1 MDAYPGGY
9 RPAYRGEAPSR
20 PAGISDAD
28 IIERFKQW
36 NEIQKAQKAAAE
48 ALPEIHRE
56 LRLARESKE
65 RAQARADAAS
75 VKKNAAERAR
85 KKARKRLM
93 REPNA
98 WRAASKALSK
108 MPEGLT
114 KRTGVTAAAYA
125 FAAYSAAKGKMTYDE
140 WLSHLAEIYQ
150 RQRERD
156 AAKRR
161 SEP

>member
-1 MDAYPGGY
+1 MSTYELPGGLH
-9 RPAYRGEAPSR
+9 PIYRGVGPPPS
-20 PAGISDAD
+20 SMTSK
-28 IIERFKQW
+28 EVLEKYEQW
-36 NEIQKAQKAAAE
+36 QQLQAAQKAAAE
-48 ALPEIHRE
+48 ALPALERE
-56 LRLARESKE
+56 LRLARQSKE
-65 RAQARADAAS
+65 ARADAAS
-75 VKKNAAERAR
+75 VKKQAEERAR
-85 KKARKRLM
+85 KKARKKLM

-108 MPEGLT
+108 MPEGLA
-114 KRTGVTAAAYA
+114 KRTSVTAAAYA

-140 WLSHLAEIYQ
+140 WLSHLAELYQ

>member
-1 MDAYPGGY
+1 MTSKEVLKKY
-9 RPAYRGEAPSR
+9 E
-20 PAGISDAD
+20 
-28 IIERFKQW
+28 QW
-36 NEIQKAQKAAAE
+36 QQLQAAQKAAAE
-48 ALPEIHRE
+48 ALPEIQRE

-85 KKARKRLM
+85 KKARKKLM

-125 FAAYSAAKGKMTYDE
+125 YSAYSAANGKMTYDE
-140 WLSHLAEIYQ
+140 WLAHLAEIYQ